1 LFANKAS
8 TGNVSNKSEHVTSQT
23 AGELNRQFNDM
34 KYDPKVRKYIM
45 HIGYS
50 AHLYSL
56 ARQHQHQC
64 QKFQQTQSTVFSSL
78 K

>member
-23 AGELNRQFNDM
+23 AGELYRQFND
-34 KYDPKVRKYIM
+34 KRYNPKVKKYVM
-45 HIGYS
+45 HIRYT

-56 ARQHQHQC
+56 ASQH
-64 QKFQQTQSTVFSSL
+64 
-78 K
+78 